1 MFTVLNWDKVQ
12 LEIRPRKHKH
22 HIQEGSFLWWVTVV
36 MEALLLFA
44 GLVAIAFTILYF
56 GG

>member
-12 LEIRPRKHKH
+12 LEIRPKKHKY
-22 HIQEGSFLWWVTVV
+22 HIQEGNFLWWAMVV

-44 GLVAIAFTILYF
+44 GLAVIAFTILYF